1 MGLFLTI
8 EFEIVCQEN
17 WKTGRGSRKIE
28 RSRLKMEN

>member
-1 MGLFLTI
+1 MGVFLTI

-28 RSRLKMEN
+28 VG